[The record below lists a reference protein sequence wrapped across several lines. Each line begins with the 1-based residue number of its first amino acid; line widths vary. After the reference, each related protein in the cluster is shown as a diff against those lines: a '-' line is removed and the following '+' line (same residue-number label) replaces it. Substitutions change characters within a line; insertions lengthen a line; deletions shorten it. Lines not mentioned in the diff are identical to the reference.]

1 VAEKVEAVVV
11 VVVVV
16 VGMTTVVV
24 VVMLVVVVMMMMM
37 CVCMYVCVC
46 VCVCVCVL
54 ARVLGATLRA
64 ASGVSVTEGD
74 EELRSTDARRRGAE
88 RTFGGV
94 TTA

>member
-1 VAEKVEAVVV
+1 
-11 VVVVV
+11 
-16 VGMTTVVV
+16 
-24 VVMLVVVVMMMMM
+24 
-37 CVCMYVCVC
+37 MY